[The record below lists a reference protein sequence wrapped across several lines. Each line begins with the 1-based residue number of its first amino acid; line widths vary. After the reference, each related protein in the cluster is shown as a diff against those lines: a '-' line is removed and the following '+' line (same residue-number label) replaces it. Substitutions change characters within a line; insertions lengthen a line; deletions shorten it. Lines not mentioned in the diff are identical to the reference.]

1 MSTVKLTYILVIL
14 LALVS
19 CRSSRYVPEGRYLI
33 KKNKIILEGEKFDVD
48 DIAEIIRQKTNFK
61 TAGVKLKLAAFNAID
76 SSAVAEKRFEKNIRL
91 REINQRKKNRQN
103 KINARRIDKARAKG
117 NELYTERIVPLKDTI
132 EPKLFL
138 REWFK
143 YKIGEAPIVFDS
155 IPFNKS
161 IEQISAF
168 LKKKGCYRSQI
179 TGTVDYKKHQK
190 AIVNY
195 TVQTGP
201 IFTIDTVRVYCKNP
215 LVSENFVNYIKK
227 SEEHPLKG
235 KPFDTDLLDEFR
247 TKLARYMRDNAL
259 YGFSTS
265 HITFEADTSYERM
278 TANLVIIFSD
288 RMVRSTVNRDSLI
301 AIKHQN
307 TLIEHVYF
315 HIADTTYFKG
325 NFKSSMN
332 LLGRDVMD
340 GQFLRTNDTFRYEE
354 VMKRK
359 ENILDPFRKATFFYN
374 GKLSID
380 PDVIELQSY
389 LEETN
394 YYKEYYLE
402 RTYTRMMQL
411 GVFRV
416 IKPEL
421 VEIPGT
427 NKLDVHYYLVPA
439 SRQSFGFEPR
449 ATNSNGYLGVSG
461 SFNYVNKN
469 LFGGAEKLTFTVS
482 GGFESQPPVFD
493 ETLDGEKIKT
503 AGRSFNTFEIGPSV
517 KLDIP
522 GLFPAKVTAMSKRQR
537 PRTVISTAYNYQR
550 RSDFERH
557 IFQLNYLWRFY
568 GGEKG
573 KTQIIQLGLPFA
585 SVVKFVRIDKKPAF
599 QAKLDQLNDLFL
611 RNAYNDQFIWQ
622 DWKITFE
629 YNNKEK
635 EDKGKGSLYFNSTLD
650 PAGNTLAMFKKYQ
663 DTIANGQ
670 KTIFGVGY
678 SQFIR
683 LDNDVNASYPF
694 GQKSS
699 MHGRLQL
706 GAGMPYGN
714 TKTSMPY
721 DYSFFA
727 GGAND
732 NRGWRA
738 RALGPGAY
746 KYYLDT
752 NRTVTQIGDIRLGAS
767 AEFRFS
773 LGEMLK
779 GAFFV
784 DAGNVWTFNKDANR
798 IGSQF
803 SATWLREIAVSAG
816 VGVRIDLEFFIVR
829 VDLGLP
835 LSNPALPNGEKWIF
849 TKNRPQFVSEATAVF
864 GPDYKQYVPKL
875 FIPVLH
881 FGIGYPF

>member
-1 MSTVKLTYILVIL
+1 MSVIKLTYIPLIL
-14 LALVS
+14 LVLVS
-19 CRSSRYVPEGRYLI
+19 CRSTRYVPEGRYLV
-33 KKNKIILEGEKFDVD
+33 KKNKIVLEGEKFDVD
-48 DIAEIIRQKTNFK
+48 DLAEIIRQKPNFK
-61 TAGVKLKLAAFNAID
+61 TAGVKLRLAAFNAID
-76 SSAVAEKRFEKNIRL
+76 SASVAQKRFKKNIHL
-91 REINQRKKNRQN
+91 REVNLRKTHRQN
-103 KINARRIDKARAKG
+103 AINERRILKARAKG
-117 NELYTERIVPLKDTI
+117 DSLYTQRIVPLKDTI
-132 EPKLFL
+132 EPKFFL

-143 YKIGEAPIVFDS
+143 YKIGEAPVVFDS

-161 IEQISAF
+161 VEQIGAY
-168 LKKKGCYRSQI
+168 LKRKGCYKS
-179 TGTVDYKKHQK
+179 TVTAKVEYKKHQK
-190 AIVNY
+190 AVVHY
-195 TVQTGP
+195 SVQTGP
-201 IFTIDTVRVYCKNP
+201 MFTIDTIRVLCKNTV
-215 LVSENFVNYIKK
+215 VSGNFLNYMKK
-227 SEEHPLKG
+227 SEEHPLTG
-235 KPFDTDLLDEFR
+235 KPFDTDLLDAFR
-247 TKLARYMRDNAL
+247 DKLARYMRDNAL
-259 YGFSTS
+259 YGFSSS
-265 HITFEADTSYERM
+265 HISFEADTSYQTM
-278 TANLVIIFSD
+278 KTNLIIFISD
-288 RMVRSTVNRDSLI
+288 RMVRSSTDRDSLI
-301 AIKHQN
+301 PIKHQN
-307 TLIEHVYF
+307 TIINNVYF
-315 HIADTTYFKG
+315 HIADTIYYKG
-325 NFKSSMN
+325 NFKKYMD
-332 LLGRDVMD
+332 LIGRDVMD
-340 GQFLRTNDTFRYEE
+340 GQFLRTIDTFRYEE
-354 VMKRK
+354 VFKRK
-359 ENILDPFRKATFFYN
+359 ENILDPYRKATFYYN
-374 GKLSID
+374 GKLAID

-411 GVFRV
+411 GVFQV

-439 SRQSFGFEPR
+439 SRQSFGLEPR
-449 ATNSNGYLGVSG
+449 ATNSNGFLGVSG
-461 SFNYVNKN
+461 SINYINKN

-503 AGRSFNTFEIGPSV
+503 AGRSFNTFEIGPSL

-573 KTQIIQLGLPFA
+573 KTQVIQLGLPFA
-585 SVVKFVRIDKKPAF
+585 SVVKFVRIDKKPDF
-599 QAKLDQLNDLFL
+599 QAQLDLLNDLFL
-611 RNAYNDQFIWQ
+611 RNAYSDQFIWQ

-635 EDKGKGSLYFNSTLD
+635 ENKGKGSLYLNSTID
-650 PAGNTLAMFKKYQ
+650 PAGNTLSMFKNFQ
-663 DTIANGQ
+663 DTVSNGQ
-670 KTIFGVGY
+670 HAIFGVGY

-683 LDNDVNASYPF
+683 MDNDVNGSYPF
-694 GQKSS
+694 GKKSS
-699 MHGRLQL
+699 IHGRLQL

-714 TKTSMPY
+714 TKTSLPY

-738 RALGPGAY
+738 RALGPGSY

-767 AEFRFS
+767 AEYRFS

-779 GAFFV
+779 GAFFL
-784 DAGNVWTFNKDANR
+784 DAGNVWTFNNDEKR
-798 IGSQF
+798 VGSQF
-803 SATWLREIAVSAG
+803 TSNWFREIAVSAG
-816 VGVRIDLEFFIVR
+816 VGLRFDLDFFIVR

-835 LSNPALPNGEKWIF
+835 ISNPALPNGEKWIF
-849 TKNRPQFVSEATAVF
+849 TKNRPQFVSEATAAF
-864 GPDYKQYVPKL
+864 GANYKQYVPKL